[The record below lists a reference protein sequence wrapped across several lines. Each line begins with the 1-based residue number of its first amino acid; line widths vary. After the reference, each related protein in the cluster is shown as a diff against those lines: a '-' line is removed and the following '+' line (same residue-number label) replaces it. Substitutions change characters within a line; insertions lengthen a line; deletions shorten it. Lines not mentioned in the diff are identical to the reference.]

1 MVFKEILPSLAKSSV
16 LHVAIIVL
24 LVLSAGFPTPEPRV
38 LEVQLNSPVTPD
50 NNKQAVEA
58 ISVDQQA
65 VAKRIEELKNKDA
78 EQKRQEQKR
87 IRDLEKRADDAKKQR
102 EAEARRIKK
111 LEQQRKQKEREKQ
124 QADKAAA
131 DAKKKQQSEQ
141 RKAKA
146 AEEAKKKSE
155 QAAKDALAERKKQE
169 EALKKAE
176 AERIAKEKA
185 AKAEAERK
193 RLQAQQEQMIQ
204 EQLAQEQAARNRARR
219 QQVLTEVEK
228 YQAMIQARIQQN
240 LLQDEKMKGKQCKVN
255 IRLASSGFVTKVESL
270 GGDKLVCEAVIRAIR
285 MADTL
290 PVSKDKDVFEQLKN
304 INLTFKP
311 EL

>member
-1 MVFKEILPSLAKSSV
+1 MVFKEILPSLLKSTS
-16 LHVAIIVL
+16 LHIALVVV
-24 LVLSAGFPTPEPRV
+24 LVLSTNFQSSEPKV
-38 LEVQLNSPVTPD
+38 LEVQLNSPQELA

-58 ISVDQQA
+58 ISVDQKA
-65 VAKRIEELKNKDA
+65 VNQRIEELKKQDA
-78 EQKRQEQKR
+78 EKKRTEQQR
-87 IRDLEKRADDAKKQR
+87 LRDLEKRAENAKKQR
-102 EAEARRIKK
+102 EEEARRIKK
-111 LEQQRKQKEREKQ
+111 LEQQRKQKELEKKE
-124 QADKAAA
+124 ADVAAA
-131 DAKKKQQSEQ
+131 QAQKKQQDEQ
-141 RKAKA
+141 KKAKQAEDEKLKSQKA
-146 AEEAKKKSE
+146 A
-155 QAAKDALAERKKQE
+155 QDALAERKKQE

-176 AERIAKEKA
+176 QERLKKEAE

-193 RLQAQQEQMIQ
+193 RRQAQEEQMLQ
-204 EQLAQEQAARNRARR
+204 EQLAQEQAARNRAKR

-255 IRLASSGFVTKVESL
+255 IKLAFNGLVTQVESL

-285 MADTL
+285 MAETL